1 MDRSISRPARTELVE
16 VVGQR
21 YQQATR
27 REKTKIL
34 DEFVALTKCH
44 RKHAIRLLAKGTE
57 ALPSS
62 VPMARR
68 VYDEAVR
75 EALIVIWEAAD
86 RICGKRLRA
95 IVPTLVEAMESHGH
109 LSLEPSVRA
118 RLLSIS
124 ASTIDRLPSAE

>member
-1 MDRSISRPARTELVE
+1 MEACDGPINQQTGEGRTGG

-44 RKHAIRLLAKGTE
+44 RKHAIRLFVKGTE
-57 ALPSS
+57 ALPSP
-62 VPMARR
+62 VPIARR

-86 RICGKRLRA
+86 RICGKRLPA

-109 LSLEPSVRA
+109 PSLEPSVR
-118 RLLSIS
+118 
-124 ASTIDRLPSAE
+124 EGEK